1 MMPVADLAD
10 SDHTMHHV
18 FAMLLLTTLGTAQT
32 YIVDAA
38 GGTGSQF
45 TSIAAAVATVPSG
58 AVLQVRAGTYAPF
71 SIVGKGLSI
80 LGLGGVQISGTFF
93 APVTITVSGTSGSQ
107 SVVLR
112 DLFLSVPLGGPHRID
127 CNSCQGPVFI
137 QRVGMDTTYG
147 AAREIRAQL
156 CSQVFVEASGP
167 FASSQGGAGIDLLGS
182 KAVIHSCVSQSGG
195 AGLRAN
201 ISQLQITD
209 CTLGGLPTLSLNAAT
224 VRIAGTS
231 TLLQGLGPTINGSGT
246 VLVDPAVVI
255 MGTSTVSYTVAG
267 QSTVAATGGSL
278 GTPVNATMRGP
289 AGHLGVLYL
298 GRLGPP
304 QPLAGFQHDS
314 WLAAGSGVAGALGV
328 FGPPLT
334 SSVLV
339 PANPLLLGSLF
350 VWQGATYDPVAGF
363 AASIPALFTP

>member
-1 MMPVADLAD
+1 MR
-10 SDHTMHHV
+10 HV
-18 FAMLLLTTLGTAQT
+18 FAILLLTTLGIAQT
-32 YIVDAA
+32 FIVDAA

-45 TSIAAAVATVPSG
+45 TSIAAAVAAVPSG
-58 AVLQVRAGTYAPF
+58 AVLQVRAGIYAPF
-71 SIVGKGLSI
+71 SIVGKGVSI
-80 LGLGGVQISGTFF
+80 LGLGGVLISGTFF

-127 CNSCQGPVFI
+127 CSNCQGPVLI
-137 QRVGMDTTYG
+137 QRVGMDMTYG
-147 AAREIRAQL
+147 AIREIRAQQ
-156 CSQVFVEASGP
+156 CSQLFVEASGP
-167 FASSQGGAGIDLLGS
+167 FASIQGNASIEVIGS
-182 KAVIHSCVSQSGG
+182 KAVIQNCVAQSSA

-201 ISQLQITD
+201 ISLVQIAD
-209 CTLGGLPTLSLNAAT
+209 CTLGGLPALQLNAAS
-224 VRIAGTS
+224 VRIAGAS
-231 TLLQGLGPTINGSGT
+231 TLLQGLGPTIHGSGN
-246 VLVDPAVVI
+246 VLADPSVVT
-255 MGTSTVSYTVAG
+255 MGSVGGTISYTVAG

-278 GTPVNATMRGP
+278 GTPTNATMRGP

-298 GRLGPP
+298 GSLGAP
-304 QPLAGFQHDS
+304 QPIAGFQHDS

-334 SSVLV
+334 SSVPV

-363 AASIPALFTP
+363 AASIPALLTP